1 MAPSPVPPTRWR
13 SLPEDYAR
21 PPADLDLTDP
31 PVSERRRAAV
41 IVASAL
47 AVPVLAVTV
56 SLALGAGGGDGAD
69 RPAPRPAAQ
78 VAPAP
83 VDTGALGATGVAP
96 GAWVP
101 PAVAVSAGGD
111 VDATGIPARV
121 LQAYRGAEGALAS
134 SAPGCHLPW
143 SLVAAIGRV
152 ESDHAG
158 GGAVAEDGRTLAPIR
173 GPRLDGTG
181 GHPFLTDTDGGRL
194 DGDPLVDLAVGPLQ
208 FLPSSWVT
216 YGADGDADGATDPDD
231 VDDAAVASGRHLCA
245 GGADLADPAQ
255 RSAAVFAY
263 NHSDAYVAQVLAI
276 EAAYAAGAPA
286 PELPP
291 SVASSP
297 DALPAPDVLAA
308 PVVPPAAPA
317 LGAPTPGV
325 PAVGAPAVGAPSLPS
340 DGTVAPAERPV
351 PSPEVPAPE
360 DSSPGAGPTAT
371 TSASPPVAST
381 PAGPTTASPGPP
393 PTSASTPPEPAAD
406 TTPPLFGG
414 P

>member
-1 MAPSPVPPTRWR
+1 MSETRWR
-13 SLPEDYAR
+13 PLPGDYAR
-21 PPADLDLTDP
+21 PPADLDLADP
-31 PVSERRRAAV
+31 PLSEGRRT
-41 IVASAL
+41 AL
-47 AVPVLAVTV
+47 LVTSVLAV
-56 SLALGAGGGDGAD
+56 LLPALVVALVLG
-69 RPAPRPAAQ
+69 PEPEPRPS
-78 VAPAP
+78 PAVLPPVP
-83 VDTGALGATGVAP
+83 VDVGVLGATGVLP

-101 PAVAVSAGGD
+101 PAVGP
-111 VDATGIPARV
+111 VDATGVPVRV
-121 LQAYRGAEGALAS
+121 LQAYRGAQGALAS
-134 SAPGCHLPW
+134 SVPGCHLPW

-152 ESDHAG
+152 ESDHA

-297 DALPAPDVLAA
+297 DALPAPDV
-308 PVVPPAAPA
+308 PAAPA
-317 LGAPTPGV
+317 LPPAVPGVTPAPGV
-325 PAVGAPAVGAPSLPS
+325 P
-340 DGTVAPAERPV
+340 PV
-351 PSPEVPAPE
+351 PSVPIAPTVG
-360 DSSPGAGPTAT
+360 PGPTPVPEAPADT
-371 TSASPPVAST
+371 TPASPPQASPPVAAT
-381 PAGPTTASPGPP
+381 PAEPTTASPDPDPEPSTGI
-393 PTSASTPPEPAAD
+393 SATPEPAAED
-406 TTPPLFGG
+406 TPAPLFGG